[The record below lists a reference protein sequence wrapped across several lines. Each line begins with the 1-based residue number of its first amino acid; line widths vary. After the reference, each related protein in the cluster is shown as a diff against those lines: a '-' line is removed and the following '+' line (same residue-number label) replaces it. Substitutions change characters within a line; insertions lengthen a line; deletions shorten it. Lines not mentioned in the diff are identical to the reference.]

1 MHMEEAY
8 MKIHACTNEIQR
20 NEEEI
25 IQVQDHGGPHPL
37 T

>member
-8 MKIHACTNEIQR
+8 MKIHEYTNEIQR